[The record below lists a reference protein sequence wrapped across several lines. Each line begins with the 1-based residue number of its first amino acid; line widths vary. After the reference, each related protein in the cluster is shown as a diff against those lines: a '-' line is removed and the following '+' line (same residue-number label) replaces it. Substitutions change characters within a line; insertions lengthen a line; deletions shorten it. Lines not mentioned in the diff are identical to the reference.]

1 MQNIYGKHFI
11 QNEIEEDLAM
21 KINVGVFFGG
31 RSVEHEV
38 SVISGLQALHGFDKE
53 KYDAFPVYVSKEGYM
68 YVGDALGEIEEY
80 RDIPALLKKS
90 RRVVGVQ
97 EDGRLLLVRYP
108 MRRFGSS
115 VCRAADVA
123 FPVGH
128 GTDMEDG
135 ALQGYFRTLSVPFVG
150 CDVAASAV
158 GMDKYM
164 TKAVL
169 KDAGLPVL
177 DCARVPVKSFFKDT
191 EIVLRNLEESVSFP
205 MVVKPLNLGSSI
217 GITKAS
223 DARELREAL
232 ETVFHYANV
241 ALTERAVPNLREI
254 NCAVIGDPDSA
265 VASECEEPLGAHL
278 ILDYSDK
285 YLAGGKPGAGAGAK
299 GMSAARRK
307 FPADISPELRETVRD
322 LAMRA
327 FHALGCRGVA
337 RVDFLMDG
345 ESGRLWVNEVN
356 TIPGSLSFYL
366 WEPTGL
372 SFGALL
378 DRLVELALK
387 RERENVAVTYSF
399 ETNILSGFAPGA
411 FGSKKFG
418 GPM

>member
-1 MQNIYGKHFI
+1 MGIG
-11 QNEIEEDLAM
+11 
-21 KINVGVFFGG
+21 VGVFFGG
-31 RSVEHEV
+31 GSVEHEV
-38 SVISGLQALHGFDKE
+38 SVISALQALHGFDKE

-68 YVGDALGEIEEY
+68 YVGDALGDIEEY
-80 RDIPALLKKS
+80 RNIPALLAKS

-97 EDGRLLLVRYP
+97 ENGRLLLVRYP
-108 MRRFGSS
+108 MKRFGSS

-150 CDVAASAV
+150 SDVAASAV
-158 GMDKYM
+158 GMDKYL

-169 KDAGLPVL
+169 RDAGLPVL
-177 DCARVPVKSFFKDT
+177 DCARVDVKSFFKDT
-191 EIVLRNLEESVSFP
+191 DGVLRSLEESVAFP

-223 DARELREAL
+223 DAAALREGL
-232 ETVFHYANV
+232 ETVFHYANA
-241 ALTERAVPNLREI
+241 ALVERAAPNLREL
-254 NCAVIGDPDSA
+254 NCAVLGDSDSA
-265 VASECEEPLGAHL
+265 VASECEEPLGTHL

-285 YLAGGKPGAGAGAK
+285 YLSGGKTGAK

-322 LAMRA
+322 LALRA
-327 FHALGCRGVA
+327 FRALGCRGVA

-345 ESGRLWVNEVN
+345 GSGRLWVNEVN

-372 SFGALL
+372 SFEALL
-378 DRLVELALK
+378 GRLVDLALK
-387 RERENVAVTYSF
+387 KERENASVTRSF
-399 ETNILSGFAPGA
+399 ETNILSGLSLGGLKSK
-411 FGSKKFG
+411 GSK
-418 GPM
+418 